1 MLARACAP
9 AAPQALG
16 AAGEENFAGWPPNA
30 SFPYV
35 FDPLGGGP
43 KSQKDAESRDIHI
56 GTLTSVYFGRHLGAT
71 WTPPKM

>member
-16 AAGEENFAGWPPNA
+16 AAGEKIFAGTRLKTQ
-30 SFPYV
+30 FLLVV

-43 KSQKDAESRDIHI
+43 KSQKDAESRE
-56 GTLTSVYFGRHLGAT
+56 
-71 WTPPKM
+71 TPEKPD